1 MCEVDGVSFH
11 KTLPGSTDIW
21 GTSVGNDHNNS
32 HGEQHM
38 RCSALARTFRAD
50 VTNLKQVPRA
60 LWVVFLLKVL
70 ESFAYFS
77 MSMK

>member
-1 MCEVDGVSFH
+1 
-11 KTLPGSTDIW
+11 
-21 GTSVGNDHNNS
+21 
-32 HGEQHM
+32 M